1 MGIDGVSHT
10 LVELRQNILTGK
22 KNCETYLKVCDH
34 DFMMPIPTTHE
45 FDWRNLPHI
54 ELHQCT
60 LLRFLQLLSGS
71 LTFKLHIVIFPPLFW
86 GQKEHIYFG
95 NGVYFRIFLK
105 KPAIFCKNLLYIE
118 LHQCTLLRFL
128 LPITVWFFIM

>member
-10 LVELRQNILTGK
+10 VVELRQNILTGK

-60 LLRFLQLLSGS
+60 LLRFL
-71 LTFKLHIVIFPPLFW
+71 
-86 GQKEHIYFG
+86 
-95 NGVYFRIFLK
+95 
-105 KPAIFCKNLLYIE
+105 
-118 LHQCTLLRFL
+118 
-128 LPITVWFFIM
+128 PITVWFLLCKYYISVLLYIIMFDQLCLG

>member
-10 LVELRQNILTGK
+10 GRIAPKYFDWK

-60 LLRFLQLLSGS
+60 LLRFLQLQSGS
-71 LTFKLHIVIFPPLFW
+71 L
-86 GQKEHIYFG
+86 
-95 NGVYFRIFLK
+95 
-105 KPAIFCKNLLYIE
+105 NLDHVL
-118 LHQCTLLRFL
+118 
-128 LPITVWFFIM
+128 

>member
-10 LVELRQNILTGK
+10 VVELRQNILTGK

-60 LLRFLQLLSGS
+60 LLRFLQLFSSS
-71 LTFKLHIVIFPPLFW
+71 LTCKLLFFPLC
-86 GQKEHIYFG
+86 FG
-95 NGVYFRIFLK
+95 NKKNTVILEMGFILDFFLKKTAIFLK
-105 KPAIFCKNLLYIE
+105 KPAI
-118 LHQCTLLRFL
+118 H
-128 LPITVWFFIM
+128 